1 MHGVKTKLLV
11 VGDEARARRNLEIIF
26 TILGFTVRAFPNG
39 SSALDAIRDEIPDVI
54 LSDLEM
60 PGMSGFEFLSIVRR
74 RFPSIRVI
82 AMSRE
87 FTSTSVPEGVAADA
101 FYEKGRRL
109 RSLLGAVE
117 AMARPGK
124 SLASRFPRVSSR
136 SSVFP
141 QTATFQPVNHT
152 S

>member
-1 MHGVKTKLLV
+1 MKTKLLV

-124 SLASRFPRVSSR
+124 S
-136 SSVFP
+136 
-141 QTATFQPVNHT
+141 
-152 S
+152 

>member
-1 MHGVKTKLLV
+1 
-11 VGDEARARRNLEIIF
+11 
-26 TILGFTVRAFPNG
+26 
-39 SSALDAIRDEIPDVI
+39 
-54 LSDLEM
+54 
-60 PGMSGFEFLSIVRR
+60 MSGFEFLSIVRR

-109 RSLLGAVE
+109 RSLLGVVE

-124 SLASRFPRVSSR
+124 SLASRSPRVSSR